1 MKNEPL
7 KLLAAVAQS
16 DRILL
21 LPHCLR
27 HSNTCKAKYNED
39 GLQCLHCSEDCA
51 VNILTGVAK
60 ENGYKGICVAP
71 GGRLAVKYV
80 QGKRPK
86 AVVAIACDKEL
97 EEGVEGV
104 KGLEKDGLDPIMVI
118 IPLVKD
124 GCVDTVVD
132 VQKAK
137 RVIETKHIPAA
148 TPES

>member
-7 KLLAAVAQS
+7 KQLIAIAPA
-16 DRILL
+16 DRVLL

-27 HSNTCKAKYNED
+27 HSNTCKAKYNEE
-39 GLQCLHCSEDCA
+39 GLQCAHCSEDCA
-51 VNILTGVAK
+51 VNILTAVAK
-60 ENGYKGICVAP
+60 DSGYKGICVAP

-104 KGLEKDGLDPIMVI
+104 KGLEKEGLDPVMII
-118 IPLVKD
+118 IPLIKD

-137 RVIETKHIPAA
+137 RVIETKHVPAA
-148 TPES
+148 KAE